1 MTVINDQGLLGDSP
15 DHDYPQTNY
24 TMFEIMEYD
33 TQKLELVKKFLKPFM
48 KPTMEKLLQ
57 ACQKLYIHF
66 ENVFN
71 EVYRTHEYLKKS
83 KDKDFLTIKQRLQM
97 ESYFQAN
104 KYTKELR
111 KIRQDWMENV
121 RDRKEDDN
129 FERNMKKLN
138 R

>member
-1 MTVINDQGLLGDSP
+1 
-15 DHDYPQTNY
+15 
-24 TMFEIMEYD
+24 
-33 TQKLELVKKFLKPFM
+33 M
-48 KPTMEKLLQ
+48 KPSMEKLLQ
-57 ACQKLYIHF
+57 ACQKLYNNF

-111 KIRQDWMENV
+111 KIRLDWMENV

-138 R
+138 K